1 MKLRNSLIVGFM
13 LLTNVMF
20 GETSVWK
27 YDAAHSKVVF
37 SVTHMMISEVTGNFR
52 DVTSTITQNNADFTG
67 SKIEVTIKSASIN
80 TDNDTRDNHLR
91 SADFFDV
98 AKYPEITFQ
107 STSFEKTGTDTYLI
121 KGTLT
126 MHGVSKAAALNAKMI
141 GQVKNGRGMTITAF
155 KASTVINRTDFGLIW
170 NKALESGGVLVS
182 EKVEISINAEMV
194 KQ

>member
-1 MKLRNSLIVGFM
+1 
-13 LLTNVMF
+13 
-20 GETSVWK
+20 
-27 YDAAHSKVVF
+27 
-37 SVTHMMISEVTGNFR
+37 MMISEVTGNFR